1 MKSFIL
7 VVALIVIGAIY
18 MYQKDVHVDSY
29 TKSDGTF
36 VKEHYRSK
44 P

>member
-1 MKSFIL
+1 MKSFIF
-7 VVALIVIGAIY
+7 VVVIVVGIGY
-18 MYQKDVHVDSY
+18 MFQKDVHVNSY

-36 VKEHYRSK
+36 VKEHYRSS